1 MSVARS
7 SLVTLLVT
15 EFFVPSMLLKEETP
29 CCQDLWDLRK
39 DARPWRAGRDQK
51 IQSETLVWKDCLSP
65 KWTMGTLNMTKSDPF
80 GTHWR
85 LWSIERTKIWLTFWF
100 DAKDLRLCSMTYHTA
115 LGTTR
120 HLLSQCMTK
129 LLLSLWPPWTL
140 QTWQCGRCGMSVPCE
155 LTRWL
160 REKSYVAASQNTKS
174 KHPGIELETFKE
186 GRLDELDTGVKR
198 DGKAR
203 SNSRLQCQGQP
214 VKAFPFFKLIQF
226 RTEFNHIQP
235 PVTVRDEPPGEENL
249 GMDRE
254 MFSLYFFASE
264 STHESTG
271 STHMTL
277 SAWVG
282 PKNGHQ
288 KDEGPHFISC
298 QWCQWFNYAVSV
310 NILLFIRILA
320 PNMCRIHHCQCC
332 NVTSFL
338 ECQRIKTTRTST
350 QYQPRLHLASKSPVF
365 NLCVVKHPVCQ
376 KESVLM

>member
-51 IQSETLVWKDCLSP
+51 IQSEGLVWKDCLSP

-235 PVTVRDEPPGEENL
+235 VLWRWEMNL
-249 GMDRE
+249 QAR
-254 MFSLYFFASE
+254 
-264 STHESTG
+264 
-271 STHMTL
+271 
-277 SAWVG
+277 
-282 PKNGHQ
+282 
-288 KDEGPHFISC
+288 
-298 QWCQWFNYAVSV
+298 
-310 NILLFIRILA
+310 
-320 PNMCRIHHCQCC
+320 
-332 NVTSFL
+332 
-338 ECQRIKTTRTST
+338 KT
-350 QYQPRLHLASKSPVF
+350 
-365 NLCVVKHPVCQ
+365 
-376 KESVLM
+376 